1 METIL
6 RLVGKKNGSRG
17 QSLQKLVCPNLV
29 QHGLIEALAAE
40 SLGRKEVCRKPLKNF
55 GVVFLVLLKEGVL
68 FYGFDQLF
76 RAGIQTGKIGR
87 LDFKQADPRL
97 KIKKLALFRGR
108 NPSCLK
114 GDFQKC
120 LALGCGEFI
129 QGEATTSDFPHGLGG
144 RIDIPF
150 GGPVSKENERDA
162 DYGKQHEEES
172 FEFVMEEGDHVS
184 FWLVRGGGG
193 KRKIMRMR
201 QTWSWFFLL
210 WACFLDLGI
219 CQDQIRLKSGEV
231 IQGTAV
237 KFDENSMTLT
247 FRFSKGTL
255 GYSQTDLA
263 EVNLAERPGVAE
275 GRKALSAGQ
284 WDQVVDKWK
293 TAVDELMGVDS
304 PWVLECAG
312 GLGQAYLA
320 QGRVADAESLYVK
333 MKRFYPNG
341 SAALRA
347 DVGLAEATAG
357 KDTDGLLKKLQLL
370 EGQFQEGLRPVRA
383 DREALAEY
391 YFARG
396 KAYEKKEEWKKAL
409 EDYLRVSALY
419 PEPPSLGQRAE
430 QRAQALRQSRKDLVT
445 D

>member
-1 METIL
+1 
-6 RLVGKKNGSRG
+6 
-17 QSLQKLVCPNLV
+17 
-29 QHGLIEALAAE
+29 
-40 SLGRKEVCRKPLKNF
+40 
-55 GVVFLVLLKEGVL
+55 
-68 FYGFDQLF
+68 
-76 RAGIQTGKIGR
+76 
-87 LDFKQADPRL
+87 
-97 KIKKLALFRGR
+97 
-108 NPSCLK
+108 
-114 GDFQKC
+114 
-120 LALGCGEFI
+120 
-129 QGEATTSDFPHGLGG
+129 
-144 RIDIPF
+144 
-150 GGPVSKENERDA
+150 
-162 DYGKQHEEES
+162 
-172 FEFVMEEGDHVS
+172 MEEGDHVS

-193 KRKIMRMR
+193 KRKIKRMR

-370 EGQFQEGLRPVRA
+370 ECQLQEGLRPVRA

-396 KAYEKKEEWKKAL
+396 QAYEKKEEWKKAL